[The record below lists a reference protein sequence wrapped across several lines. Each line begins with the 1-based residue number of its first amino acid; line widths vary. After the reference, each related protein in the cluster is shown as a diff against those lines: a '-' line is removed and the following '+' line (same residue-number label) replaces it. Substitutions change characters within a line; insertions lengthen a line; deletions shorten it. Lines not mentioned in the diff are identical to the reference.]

1 MAGRSPERTRR
12 RRVGEKAWVEERG
25 EEAAAAVER
34 WRRLRRREAERR
46 AIFFAGLGFDEREF
60 GGE

>member
-25 EEAAAAVER
+25 EAVAAVER

-46 AIFFAGLGFDEREF
+46 AILWGVRVW
-60 GGE
+60 